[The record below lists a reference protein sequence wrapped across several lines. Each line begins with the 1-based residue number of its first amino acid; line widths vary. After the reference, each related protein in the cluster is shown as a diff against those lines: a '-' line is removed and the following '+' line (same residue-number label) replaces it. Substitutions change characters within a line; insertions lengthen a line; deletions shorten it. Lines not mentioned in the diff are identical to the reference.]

1 MDTSNTIYRIRQ
13 CSECPNGLEYFCVP
27 CSRDLCLEC
36 KEAHVFRMATI
47 DEIHNII
54 KYREKSKSLKNQEQC
69 LRHPNSVYD
78 NYCEFCNI
86 PICSDCTDHRTHKK
100 TDVGTAYGTKR
111 RQKKAMIQKIEEEE
125 IFCFSLLFE
134 TDLDFKLVSED
145 VANINSEL
153 QKLSKNLTGY
163 IDRLLFNFP
172 AELRC
177 KKQKIEMKRCIAST
191 QTYEHVYEHSSIA
204 PIQFLLSVKKTHP
217 FKMYNRIFLKHH
229 CKATLSVSTI
239 MEYVIE
245 KLPTIKLSGE
255 IKRIQNSTS
264 DMGLTEKIKNRM
276 LIRGRDIYKSPQ
288 SVLKYMTC
296 YKMLFSKFPTP
307 LQPVVELE
315 KPPVP
320 VGVGPV
326 DFQGKTIFTL
336 SEILSLMA
344 EEADAMNKRKIIIN
358 PKDIYVPNMCV
369 HF

>member
-1 MDTSNTIYRIRQ
+1 MDTSNIKYRIRQ
-13 CSECPNGLEYFCVP
+13 CSECSDGLGYFCVP
-27 CSRDLCLEC
+27 CSRDLCLQCREM
-36 KEAHVFRMATI
+36 HVFRMAAI
-47 DEIHNII
+47 GEIHNII
-54 KYREKSKSLKNQEQC
+54 KYREKSKCLKNQELC
-69 LRHPNSVYD
+69 LRHPDSVYD
-78 NYCEFCNI
+78 SFCEFCDI
-86 PICSDCTDHRTHKK
+86 PICSDCTEHRTHKK
-100 TDVGTAYGTKR
+100 TDVGTAYETKR

-177 KKQKIEMKRCIAST
+177 KKQKIEMKRCIASI
-191 QTYEHVYEHSSIA
+191 QIYEHVYEHSSIA

-276 LIRGRDIYKSPQ
+276 LTRARDIYKSPQ

-307 LQPVVELE
+307 LQPVVEL
-315 KPPVP
+315 
-320 VGVGPV
+320 G
-326 DFQGKTIFTL
+326 
-336 SEILSLMA
+336 
-344 EEADAMNKRKIIIN
+344 
-358 PKDIYVPNMCV
+358 
-369 HF
+369 